1 VFWVDPSNPASTQ
14 ANAWRASRPTD
25 AAQMDKLA
33 SRAVAKWF
41 GDWNSDIYA
50 DVNSVV
56 TAATN
61 AARIPVLVAYNIPSR
76 DCGGFSSGGTSVA
89 GYRTWIASF
98 ASALAGR
105 KAVVVLE
112 PDALDGMDCL
122 SSADQQTRIDLLSY
136 AVQMLKAQPN
146 ASVYLDAG
154 NPAWHS
160 AADIASRLAR
170 ASVAMADGFS
180 LNVSNFFTTSDNIS
194 YGQSVSA
201 FTGGK
206 HFIVDTSR
214 NGLGPTSDQQ
224 WCNPDG
230 RAVGASPTS
239 STGNAL
245 VDAYL
250 WIKVPGESDGACN
263 GGPSA
268 GQWWGDYAL
277 GLVNRSTL

>member
-1 VFWVDPSNPASTQ
+1 
-14 ANAWRASRPTD
+14 
-25 AAQMDKLA
+25 MDKLA

-61 AARIPVLVAYNIPSR
+61 ATRIPVLVAYNIPSR

-89 GYRTWIASF
+89 GYRTWISSF

-112 PDALDGMDCL
+112 PDALGGMDCL

-136 AVQMLKAQPN
+136 AVQLLKGQPN
-146 ASVYLDAG
+146 VSVYLDAG
-154 NPAWHS
+154 NPSWHS
-160 AADIASRLAR
+160 APDIASRLAR
-170 ASVAMADGFS
+170 ASVAIADGFS
-180 LNVSNFFTTSDNIS
+180 LNVSNFFATSDNVS

-201 FTGGK
+201 LVGGK

-224 WCNPDG
+224 WCNPAG

-239 STGNAL
+239 STGNSL